1 MAGRL
6 KDVLA
11 KVLEWWNKFTAKQKT
26 AIISIAAGVIL
37 TLAIL
42 VSILTRPQW
51 VVLANFETAKEA
63 SEVVE
68 LLKGAGFTYD
78 TTTDGLS
85 IKIRSE
91 DESTA
96 RLLLGANNIPAAGWG
111 IENVTSGGFSRTEAD
126 TQKNFKV
133 YLEKKLESD
142 LKTLEAIKN
151 VSVEI
156 SLAEDDGTLIAQAT
170 ESYARAILELDGD
183 FTQENAANVAR
194 IIATGLGN
202 DTTKNIVIID
212 TYGNLLFSGE
222 ENYSIS
228 GSANSQLTVKQQAE
242 KQVQDSVRKVLLG
255 TNEFSNVEVSSNLI
269 LDFSSTE
276 NTEHNYNAQ
285 NGNDQGYL
293 AHEDV
298 LESSSSGTSGAVPGT
313 DSNTET
319 TYQIPDNASS
329 ESATTERSSDYLLD
343 ESITSKSIPP
353 GVIVYDESSMSV
365 ACIRY
370 QVIKEEDA
378 KTQGL
383 LDGISWDEYKLAN
396 SERTRIEV
404 DPEWVSMVSKAAGI
418 AEENVALLAYEEP
431 MFIDKEG
438 GTVTATD
445 VITIVL
451 IVVILA
457 LLGFVILRSLAGDK
471 AEPVEEELSVE
482 SLLQSTP
489 EADLEDIE
497 IETRSETRKM
507 IDKFVD
513 DNPEAVANLLR
524 NWLNEDWG

>member
-1 MAGRL
+1 MADRM
-6 KDVLA
+6 KDILT
-11 KVLEWWNKFTAKQKT
+11 KVLEWWNRFTTKQKT
-26 AIISIAAGVIL
+26 AIICIAAGVTL

-42 VSILTRPQW
+42 VSLLTRPQW
-51 VVLANFETAKEA
+51 VSLANCETGKEA
-63 SEVVE
+63 SEIVD
-68 LLKGAGFTYD
+68 LLENAGIAYETS
-78 TTTDGLS
+78 TDGLS
-85 IKIRSE
+85 IQVHKQ
-91 DESTA
+91 DESQA
-96 RLLLGANNIPAAGWG
+96 NLLLASNNIPAAGWG
-111 IENVTSGGFSRTEAD
+111 IENVTGGSFSTTESD
-126 TQKNFKV
+126 KQKNYKV
-133 YLEKKLESD
+133 YLEKKLETD
-142 LKTLEAIKN
+142 LKILEAVKN

-156 SLAEDDGTLIAQAT
+156 TLAENNGTLIAQEE
-170 ESYARAILELDGD
+170 ESYARAILELEGE
-183 FTQENAANVAR
+183 FTQDNAANVAR

-212 TYGNLLFSGE
+212 TFGNLLFSGDE
-222 ENYSIS
+222 EYSV
-228 GSANSQLTVKQQAE
+228 GGAANSQLTVKQQAE

-255 TNEFSNVEVSSNLI
+255 TNEFSNVEVSSNLV

-285 NGNDQGYL
+285 DGNDQGYL
-293 AHEDV
+293 AHEDYF
-298 LESSSSGTSGAVPGT
+298 ESSSSGTSGAPPGT

-319 TYQIPDNASS
+319 TYVMPDNESS
-329 ESATTERSSDYLLD
+329 ESTTTERSSDYLLD

-353 GVIVYDESSMSV
+353 GVIVYDQSSMSV

-370 QVIKEEDA
+370 RVTREEDA
-378 KTQGL
+378 QSQGL
-383 LDGISWDEYKLAN
+383 LDGISWEAYKLAN

-404 DPEWVSMVSKAAGI
+404 DADLVGMVAKAAGI
-418 AEENVALLAYEEP
+418 AEENVALIAYEEP
-431 MFIDKEG
+431 MFVDREG
-438 GTVTATD
+438 GAVTATD

-457 LLGFVILRSLAGDK
+457 LLGFVIFRSLAGDK
-471 AEPVEEELSVE
+471 TEPEEEELSVE

-489 EADLEDIE
+489 EAELDDIE